1 MANLVLNRLILHIRA
16 AEVSDSLLLVNEL
29 DDYLGEDVK
38 DVVRSVDSDTGIHD
52 VPGRNGLDT
61 IEELSPASSLEP
73 EDHPPKLPVLDDRRL
88 GRHLSIDMTMELFKY
103 SGEAETARGEGTG
116 EEHRGKRRIRFTV

>member
-16 AEVSDSLLLVNEL
+16 AEVSDSILLVNE
-29 DDYLGEDVK
+29 DDYLREDGK

-52 VPGRNGLDT
+52 VPGGNGLDT

-88 GRHLSIDMTMELFKY
+88 GRHLSIDMTKELLKY
-103 SGEAETARGEGTG
+103 SGEAETARGEGTA